1 MEREQLE
8 QAFCKKI
15 SSELGL
21 FKEQMLKMEKEEVFA
36 LAYWI
41 DCTIRIYEIL
51 MELSKS
57 LGDRELWQCTRTERL
72 LESLYNYWLKV
83 PDTQNEELENS
94 LQSAINAICVDVA

>member
-41 DCTIRIYEIL
+41 DCTVCIYEML

-57 LGDRELWQCTRTERL
+57 LGDRELWQCTHTERL

-83 PDTQNEELENS
+83 PDSQNEELGHS
-94 LQSAINAICVDVA
+94 LQSAIKAICADAA

>member
-41 DCTIRIYEIL
+41 DCTVCIL
-51 MELSKS
+51 S
-57 LGDRELWQCTRTERL
+57 L
-72 LESLYNYWLKV
+72 
-83 PDTQNEELENS
+83 
-94 LQSAINAICVDVA
+94 IHI